1 MWTPISSPVNV
12 WRVFLKIP
20 LINYLFVKGKES
32 ILIIGE
38 LFCKIYILSIREC
51 GQPNRLKSWGWE

>member
-38 LFCKIYILSIREC
+38 LFCKIYILSIRE
-51 GQPNRLKSWGWE
+51 

>member
-1 MWTPISSPVNV
+1 MEGISK
-12 WRVFLKIP
+12 KIR

-38 LFCKIYILSIREC
+38 LFCKIYILSIRE
-51 GQPNRLKSWGWE
+51 